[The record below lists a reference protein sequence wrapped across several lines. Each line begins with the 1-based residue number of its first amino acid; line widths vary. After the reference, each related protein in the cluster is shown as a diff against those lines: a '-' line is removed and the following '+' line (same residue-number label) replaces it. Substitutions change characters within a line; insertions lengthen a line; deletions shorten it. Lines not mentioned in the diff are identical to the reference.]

1 MPEENQV
8 QQVNPQSDNELLIG
22 AGIDP
27 KLIDTYVSDDV
38 KRRLAERWGSPIAE
52 GFAAKVELKE
62 TLRKAAAKE
71 SDLIRKSV
79 FEEELKGTD
88 IPAEQADSE
97 FKTWLSTVKSPQ
109 EVKELEKAM
118 KVGGRVA
125 KAVLRD
131 YVAEFKAASN
141 FSQPVNFV
149 TGEHAQS
156 VTSLLSKDQ
165 YLTEFGKMLESG
177 KAYDSPEVQALR
189 NRRLQS
195 IGRV

>member
-1 MPEENQV
+1 MPEENQS

-71 SDLIRKSV
+71 SDAIRKSV

-88 IPAEQADSE
+88 IPTEQADSE
-97 FKTWLSTVKSPQ
+97 FKTWLSTVKSAQ
-109 EVKELEKAM
+109 EIKELEKAM

-149 TGEHAQS
+149 TGEHAQL

-165 YLTEFGKMLESG
+165 YLLEFGKMLESG

-195 IGRV
+195 IGKV